1 MSRERETEGSRS
13 SKGIWGGRRREEREK
28 KKRKEKG
35 KKKEKRKENKKIIK
49 INADV
54 A

>member
-1 MSRERETEGSRS
+1 LSRERETEGSRS

-35 KKKEKRKENKKIIK
+35 KIEKEKIK
-49 INADV
+49 
-54 A
+54 